1 MDLMVFVAVLAAA
14 ACHAGWNALL
24 KLRLEPLL
32 ALSLISIA
40 CALVTLPL
48 LAFVPLPSTS
58 AWPYIVA
65 SLLLHLVYYVALAEA
80 YRHGDLSLVY
90 PLARGSAPLLTAGV
104 ATVWLGEQL
113 GPVGWAGV
121 GTLAAAVLMLSL
133 RGGRDPTEFA
143 GRTVGFAL
151 LTAASIS
158 AYTVVD
164 GTGARLAGSAASYI
178 VWLLLLDGLM
188 MLVFGLW
195 RTGFRLFGHFIE
207 SWPSMLGGGA
217 LAAAGY
223 AIAIWAMTVAPI
235 ALVAALRETGVLF
248 AALIGVVFLGEPVRL
263 LRVVAAVM
271 AVAGALLIR
280 FR

>member
-1 MDLMVFVAVLAAA
+1 MDAVVFVAVLAAA
-14 ACHAGWNALL
+14 ACHAAWNALL

-40 CALVTLPL
+40 CAVVSLPL
-48 LAFVPLPSTS
+48 LALVPTPPAA
-58 AWPYIVA
+58 AWPYIAA
-65 SLLLHLVYYVALAEA
+65 SLLLHLVYYVALGEA

-113 GPVGWAGV
+113 GPIGWAGV

-133 RGGRDPTEFA
+133 RGGRDPAAFA

-158 AYTVVD
+158 VYTVVD
-164 GTGARLAGSAASYI
+164 GTGARVAGSAPSYI
-178 VWLLLLDGLM
+178 VWLLVLDGLM
-188 MLVFGLW
+188 MLLFGLW
-195 RTGFRLFGHFIE
+195 RAGTRLFVHFVE

-217 LAAAGY
+217 LSAAGY
-223 AIAIWAMTVAPI
+223 GIAIWAMTVAPI

-248 AALIGVVFLGEPVRL
+248 AALIGVVFLGEPLRL

-271 AVAGALLIR
+271 AVVGALLIR